1 MMNIY
6 PLYNRKTEG
15 NSIQTSHVGAVTGA
29 QVSRETNKEV
39 REIAQGMSDESV
51 GGRGRDVFLEIITK
65 KSKRCKSLL
74 LVMKE
79 M

>member
-6 PLYNRKTEG
+6 PLYNWKTKG

-29 QVSRETNKEV
+29 QGSRETNKV
-39 REIAQGMSDESV
+39 REIAQGMSNESV
-51 GGRGRDVFLEIITK
+51 GGRRRDVFLEIITK
-65 KSKRCKSLL
+65 KSKRHKSLL
-74 LVMKE
+74 LVIQE

>member
-1 MMNIY
+1 M
-6 PLYNRKTEG
+6 
-15 NSIQTSHVGAVTGA
+15 TGA

>member
-6 PLYNRKTEG
+6 PLYNWKTKG

-29 QVSRETNKEV
+29 QGSRETNKV

-51 GGRGRDVFLEIITK
+51 GGRRRDVFLEIITK
-65 KSKRCKSLL
+65 KSKRHKSLL
-74 LVMKE
+74 LVIQE